1 MERSADREN
10 TTTVAQLDT
19 DAVRSALASSG
30 MVAFLVALAL
40 LFIATAPP
48 T

>member
-1 MERSADREN
+1 MEQMGQRERVKVMDRTQYVTAN
-10 TTTVAQLDT
+10 
-19 DAVRSALASSG
+19 AVLASGG

-40 LFIATAPP
+40 LFVVTGP